1 MVTACSSHALRRCIK
16 IDACTYR
23 QFFQASRHD
32 VDTVVLLRYRGIYSA
47 VVVYVCTNKEVQCK
61 AINIYVSTAGYR
73 HFKPLS
79 CYNQIMWHI
88 HTYTNAPNV
97 PSPETP
103 TSPNFGFVYKTNSDD
118 YRHPK
123 LDILH
128 KYLSTMIKKTKI
140 TYIRYGSHAVIS
152 PGMAD

>member
-1 MVTACSSHALRRCIK
+1 MHAHTVSSSKRPDMMLIRLFFFDTEEYTQLWLCMCVPTKRCNARQSIYMYQLQVTVILNLSHVTIK
-16 IDACTYR
+16 SC
-23 QFFQASRHD
+23 
-32 VDTVVLLRYRGIYSA
+32 GI
-47 VVVYVCTNKEVQCK
+47 
-61 AINIYVSTAGYR
+61 
-73 HFKPLS
+73 F
-79 CYNQIMWHI
+79 I
-88 HTYTNAPNV
+88 HTPM
-97 PSPETP
+97 PPMFP
-103 TSPNFGFVYKTNSDD
+103 LQKHHTSPNFGFVYKTNSDD